1 MLNFSLLIFEII
13 IIASMIIFMHGM
25 RKQLGYGVLYVFV
38 GALQFFQTLLVSSVY
53 DNTFLGFKFSP
64 GSTIFYTSSLFV
76 IFLTFYSENII
87 KTRGLI
93 YGLVI
98 SNVAI
103 TLFSHFLL
111 VHSEADVNS
120 SSVFLE
126 ELLDFELSLF
136 LIGTSLLYIE
146 GMLIVI
152 LFQFLQLKLPKLNL
166 FLKILLTMGIVCLF
180 DSVFFYTFFYLNSEN
195 YQEQMF
201 GNIVG
206 KQLTVLIF
214 SFLFYFYLSHLA
226 ELKVRKPKSIR
237 EILRIFTF

>member
-13 IIASMIIFMHGM
+13 IIATMIIFMHAM

-38 GALQFFQTLLVSSVY
+38 GALQFFQTLLVSNVY

-64 GSTIFYTSSLFV
+64 GSTIFYTSTLFV
-76 IFLTFYSENII
+76 IFITSYSENII

-93 YGLVI
+93 YGLLI
-98 SNVAI
+98 SNIAI

-111 VHSEADVNS
+111 VHSETDANS

-126 ELLDFELSLF
+126 ELLNFELSLF

-152 LFQFLQLKLPKLNL
+152 LFQSIELKAPKIPL
-166 FLKILLTMGIVCLF
+166 FVKILITMAFVCLF
-180 DSVFFYTFFYLNSEN
+180 DSVFFYTFFYFNVEN
-195 YQEQMF
+195 YIELMI

-206 KQLTVLIF
+206 KQLTVVILSIM
-214 SFLFYFYLSHLA
+214 FYFYLTLYA
-226 ELKVRKPKSIR
+226 EIKTRKPKTIKD
-237 EILRIFTF
+237 ILKIFTF